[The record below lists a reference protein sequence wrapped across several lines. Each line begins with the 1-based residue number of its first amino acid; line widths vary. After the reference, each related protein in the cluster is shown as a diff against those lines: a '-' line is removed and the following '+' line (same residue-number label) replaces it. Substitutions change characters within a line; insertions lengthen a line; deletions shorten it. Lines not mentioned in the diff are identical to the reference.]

1 MLATTDF
8 RSNFFQVQKWQY
20 HSSERADVSKEEEG
34 NEKEAEDLP
43 GNSWPGGSDGKEST
57 CNAGDTGSILG
68 HNWATNTYT
77 IIWLLTGYLVLLTGN

>member
-1 MLATTDF
+1 MLSIGNFKHSPDDSNVPSMLATTDF

-34 NEKEAEDLP
+34 NEKEAGDLP
-43 GNSWPGGSDGKEST
+43 GNSWPGGSDGKEYT

-68 HNWATNTYT
+68 HN
-77 IIWLLTGYLVLLTGN
+77 